1 MFDVSAALESV
12 RDDELSIV
20 IQGPLFLGQVEG
32 AERCV
37 ESVLAMAPGA
47 EVILSTWETEDVSPF
62 RGRVIVV
69 QSPDPGAFATRGRPY
84 NLNRLLRSTQAG
96 LDRAS
101 RPWCL
106 KLRTDLALIDRRI
119 LRAAPARSGGRFA
132 RPLAMTNIYVRD
144 PEKFTLL
151 FHFSDIAQFGL
162 TTDLR
167 ALWDGPLFSA
177 AEVLDLSG
185 THAVTWDGMR
195 LFPEQALTLRWL
207 QSQGLDAALRH
218 PAEVTRKSLSLWADV
233 LARDVRLVD
242 WRASGIRFPDR
253 FAGDASVPNT
263 LLSEEKAAGLGSGG
277 LRYYRARGNSF
288 VTRTLLSGRL
298 AHTLAWTRARFPM
311 VNRFLRWFWASYHGM
326 TR

>member
-1 MFDVSAALESV
+1 MAADLESV
-12 RDDELSIV
+12 RDDDLSIV
-20 IQGPLFLGQVEG
+20 IQGPLFPGQVEG
-32 AERCV
+32 AERCI
-37 ESVLAMAPGA
+37 ESVLAVAPNA
-47 EVILSTWETEDVSPF
+47 EIILSTWDTEDVRPF
-62 RGRVIVV
+62 HGRVIVA

-106 KLRTDLALIDRRI
+106 KLRTDLALIDRRF
-119 LRAAPARSGGRFA
+119 LRAAPARLGGRFA
-132 RPLAMTNIYVRD
+132 RPLAMTNIFVRD
-144 PEKFTLL
+144 PVKFTLL

-162 TTDLR
+162 TSDMR

-185 THAVTWDGMR
+185 THDVSWDGIL

-207 QSQGLDAALRH
+207 RSQGLDIALRH

-233 LARDVRLVD
+233 LAHDVRLVD
-242 WRASGIRFPDR
+242 WRASGIRFPER
-253 FAGDASVPNT
+253 FAGDPSVPNT
-263 LLSEEKAAGLGSGG
+263 LLSEEKATNIGSIGF
-277 LRYYRARGNSF
+277 RYSRALGNSF
-288 VTRTLLSGRL
+288 LTRFLLSGRL
-298 AHTLAWTRARFPM
+298 AQSLAWMRTRFPLI
-311 VNRFLRWFWASYHGM
+311 NRFLRWLWSSYHGM